1 MHQVGFSIMKI
12 SALSSFKSQAK
23 KRAKAAA
30 RGFSMSELVV
40 ALGAG
45 TLLITGTGVAL
56 QSTQKMVR
64 QEENKLS
71 LRQNTVNGQRLMRSE
86 IERSMHLVIKRT
98 EEIPKEKEHL
108 DINNPLYTR
117 VREQCIALS
126 NQNFIP
132 IFGIKMIELTEPVLY
147 GLISSA
153 SATSYSLMR
162 CGAPLSASG
171 EYQET
176 QDLFLSPVL
185 ANLGAIPCPQDMVED
200 DQCPEIKQASQL
212 NLDFS
217 FTEGKTPI
225 RNIQEPALRIETDIN
240 SKLVKFIDPTPDG
253 DTIEASF
260 VRKTGSGDRIIT
272 TVPTYFAAFARA
284 DKRVNLNGDD
294 GSGGVLSG
302 AFFKNIHSKRLRFIV
317 DGSGSMSACVM
328 WGEGYSNYRTYY
340 DPRRGKFIQSARNC
354 AFTRME
360 SMQGE
365 LTGILND
372 LPGDTK
378 IGLQAFS
385 SSGRANN
392 KSWQPSKQRL
402 VTISEPGMRVSAIA
416 FINTLDD
423 PYPGNWG
430 GTKPWDAIQSAFND
444 DEVDTL
450 YLLSDGQPNKD
461 RWGGYWSSNDYN
473 KTARFYADQNKNRN
487 ISLQVNSTSLGL
499 ESPWMETLSELTA
512 GEYNQID
519 QTTLIE
525 SSEES

>member
-1 MHQVGFSIMKI
+1 MKI
-12 SALSSFKSQAK
+12 SSLQSFASLAQK
-23 KRAKAAA
+23 KVKAAA
-30 RGFSMSELVV
+30 GGFSMSELVV
-40 ALGAG
+40 ALGTG

-56 QSTQKMVR
+56 QSTQNMVNR
-64 QEENKLS
+64 EENKLS

-86 IERSMHLVIKRT
+86 IERSMHLVLRRT

-108 DINNPLYTR
+108 DINNPLYSR
-117 VREQCIALS
+117 VVNQCTELS

-147 GLISSA
+147 GLKSSP
-153 SATSYSLMR
+153 SATSYSLIR

-176 QDLFLSPVL
+176 QDLFLSPIL
-185 ANLGAIPCPQDMVED
+185 ANLGAIPCPQELVEVD
-200 DQCPEIKQASQL
+200 RCPELKQASEL
-212 NLDFS
+212 NLN
-217 FTEGKTPI
+217 FTFTQGKTPI
-225 RNIQEPALRIETDIN
+225 RGIQEPALRIETDIN
-240 SKLVKFIDPTPDG
+240 SKLLKFIDPTADD
-253 DTIEASF
+253 DTIKASF
-260 VRKTGSGDRIIT
+260 VRKSGVGSKNIT
-272 TVPTYFAAFARA
+272 TVPTYFVAFARA
-284 DKRVNLNGDD
+284 DKRVNLNGED

-302 AFFKNIHSKRLRFIV
+302 AFFKNIHSKRLRFVV

-328 WGEGYSNYRTYY
+328 WGEGYGSYKTYY
-340 DPRRGKFIQSARNC
+340 NPSRGKYIQSARNC

-360 SMQGE
+360 AMQGE
-365 LTGILND
+365 LTGILSD
-372 LPGDTK
+372 LSGDTK

-385 SSGRANN
+385 TSGRDNN
-392 KSWQPSKQRL
+392 KSWQPSKHRL
-402 VTISEPGMRVSAIA
+402 VTISEPGMRDSAIA

-430 GTKPWDAIQSAFND
+430 GTKPWEAIQSAFND
-444 DEVDTL
+444 EEADTM

-461 RWGGYWSSNDYN
+461 RWGGSWSSNDYSR
-473 KTARFYADQNKNRN
+473 TAEFYANQNQNRN

-499 ESPWMETLSELTA
+499 ESPWMEILSELTA

-525 SSEES
+525 SSEEN